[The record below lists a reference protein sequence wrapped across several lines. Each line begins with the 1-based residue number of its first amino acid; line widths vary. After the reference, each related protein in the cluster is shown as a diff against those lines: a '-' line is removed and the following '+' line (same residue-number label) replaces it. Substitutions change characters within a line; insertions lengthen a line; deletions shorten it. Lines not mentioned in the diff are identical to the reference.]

1 MNTLKLIKY
10 VIVDKYGNPI
20 YETLNN
26 MKYSCIYDFI
36 TGTKLKYTTW
46 PQVRDNLG
54 YSCQKV
60 EVSISVCNEKWNY

>member
-26 MKYSCIYDFI
+26 MKYLANCKSSFEVIKSI
-36 TGTKLKYTTW
+36 HNLKL
-46 PQVRDNLG
+46 
-54 YSCQKV
+54 
-60 EVSISVCNEKWNY
+60 IEKEKIN